1 VKKIEKEEAEDKIS
15 ISQFEKIK
23 INEDSENLSIVG
35 KSKKIEKKR
44 RKSKSSVR
52 SSLNGDS
59 MRKSS
64 IESKGDSSKH

>member
-1 VKKIEKEEAEDKIS
+1 MKKIEKEEAEDKIS

-64 IESKGDSSKH
+64 IESKGESSKH